1 MGHLLNDQTMSNTV
15 RFVKGTSS
23 MYQDGFA
30 LVGYITSWH
39 MILHVQN
46 TVIQNTRL
54 MHQEWYDIDI
64 DIEWIDVELHLFL
77 T

>member
-1 MGHLLNDQTMSNTV
+1 
-15 RFVKGTSS
+15 

-64 DIEWIDVELHLFL
+64 DIDIEWIDVELHLFL

>member
-1 MGHLLNDQTMSNTV
+1 
-15 RFVKGTSS
+15 

-39 MILHVQN
+39 MILHAQN